1 MTVKEAE
8 AMAGARQELFE
19 ALADIQQ
26 RLVAPK
32 DQRNEFGKFDY
43 RNAEGILAAVKPLL
57 PKGAAIITPCYRE
70 VVGTEREDGD
80 ERPVAYQVC
89 KATLCYKGQEVSASG
104 AAREPWEKKGMDASQ
119 VSGTAMSYAK
129 KYALCNL
136 LAIDNEKDA
145 DALPPDEPKP
155 KRAQRA
161 IERQADKVSWKPLA
175 DAAEMKRMA
184 TLMDDGEFK
193 KWKLEQVAKLGDNP
207 TQDQIDELA
216 DQLMDEIEAI
226 G

>member
-1 MTVKEAE
+1 
-8 AMAGARQELFE
+8 MADARQELFE

-119 VSGTAMSYAK
+119 VSGAAMSYAK

-155 KRAQRA
+155 KRAQKA
-161 IERQADKVSWKPLA
+161 IDYTGLGEAVRECAKVEGKDPEALKKEAWSLLPDHHTQQDVDVL
-175 DAAEMKRMA
+175 AAEYREA
-184 TLMDDGEFK
+184 ALAGEDIRF
-193 KWKLEQVAKLGDNP
+193 
-207 TQDQIDELA
+207 
-216 DQLMDEIEAI
+216 
-226 G
+226 